1 VIEEV
6 LGLGPDTAVLVGIAV
21 GYEDEG
27 QKINHIVGERDDYK
41 KHVSFFED

>member
-6 LGLGPDTAVLVGIAV
+6 LGPDVVVLVGIAV
-21 GYEDEG
+21 GFEDGG
-27 QKINHIVGERDDYK
+27 QKINHIVGERDDYR